1 MIAILKRG
9 KMTQESNNP
18 INLAVHESA
27 DPSQIRNL
35 NQEASA
41 DSKDLNDSVHDENV
55 DAPNLGLL
63 DSSNDENPV
72 DSQITI
78 ANLGAG

>member
-1 MIAILKRG
+1 
-9 KMTQESNNP
+9 MTQESNNP

-27 DPSQIRNL
+27 DPSQISCNP

-41 DSKDLNDSVHDENV
+41 DSKDLNDSVHDDENV
-55 DAPNLGLL
+55 DDPNLGLL
-63 DSSNDENPV
+63 DSSNDENPL